1 MRFRELVFPLWHH
14 IMITHWQLL
23 STSLACIL
31 LSSLESLIEDTYLSE
46 AFNHIWYVMQCRGP
60 VASGSEVLLNLKYM
74 CSAIHLLQ
82 YIEIRAYLIP
92 KVFHQQDLI
101 RTLEW
106 RGASLHPIDPWEVCS
121 PPYIGYGKTG
131 LSWHPF
137 YFLPST
143 SATPDFRC
151 LVGPTACTNL
161 CLPRVSALVN
171 LTVKSPR
178 LTLK

>member
-1 MRFRELVFPLWHH
+1 
-14 IMITHWQLL
+14 
-23 STSLACIL
+23 
-31 LSSLESLIEDTYLSE
+31 
-46 AFNHIWYVMQCRGP
+46 
-60 VASGSEVLLNLKYM
+60 M

-178 LTLK
+178 LTLKKHQAKYFLTDKHTNDRTKHLQCRRGSFLNAHQH

>member
-1 MRFRELVFPLWHH
+1 
-14 IMITHWQLL
+14 
-23 STSLACIL
+23 
-31 LSSLESLIEDTYLSE
+31 
-46 AFNHIWYVMQCRGP
+46 
-60 VASGSEVLLNLKYM
+60 M
-74 CSAIHLLQ
+74 CSATHLLQ

-101 RTLEW
+101 GTLEW
-106 RGASLHPIDPWEVCS
+106 RGASLRPIDPWEVCS
-121 PPYIGYGKTG
+121 PPYVGYRKTG

-171 LTVKSPR
+171 LTVKSSR
-178 LTLK
+178 LTLKIHQANYFLTDKHTNDRTKHLQCRRGSFLNAHQHYPAIKTRIIKIYYKPLR